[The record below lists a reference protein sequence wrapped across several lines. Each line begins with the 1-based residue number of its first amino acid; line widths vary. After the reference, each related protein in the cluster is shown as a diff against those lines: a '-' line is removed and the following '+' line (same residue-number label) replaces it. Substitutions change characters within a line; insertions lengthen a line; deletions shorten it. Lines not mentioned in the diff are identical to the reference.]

1 MNKSA
6 SLQKEVTL
14 EHSCLCW
21 QLKDQ
26 FTQNQKNTFPL
37 PVVLFHLDSLGV
49 IIRQVLE
56 ISAVKLLPSLENNFI
71 VVLKVRYHFLS
82 VSRFSVSSFTLEIF
96 VFEAS

>member
-1 MNKSA
+1 MSVLAIKGPIHPKSKKHL
-6 SLQKEVTL
+6 SSTCSV
-14 EHSCLCW
+14 
-21 QLKDQ
+21 
-26 FTQNQKNTFPL
+26 
-37 PVVLFHLDSLGV
+37 FHLDSLGV

-96 VFEAS
+96 VFEAG